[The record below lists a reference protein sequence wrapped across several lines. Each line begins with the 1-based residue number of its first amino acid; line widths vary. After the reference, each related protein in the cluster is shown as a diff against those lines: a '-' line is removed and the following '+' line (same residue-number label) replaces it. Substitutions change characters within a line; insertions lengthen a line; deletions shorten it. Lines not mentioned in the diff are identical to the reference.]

1 MKKIKMPTDVS
12 IITTY
17 RCNMECKMCDIWR
30 NPTDKNKEITAKD
43 LEMLPNFKFTNIT
56 GGEPFMRKD
65 LEDIIEVM
73 YRKSDRVVISTAG
86 WHTARILK
94 MAKRFPKIGVRVS
107 LEGMEEINN
116 DLRGRDTGFQRGLKT
131 LMGLK
136 EMGIKDI
143 GFGMTVSN
151 KNSHDLINLYEL
163 SKQIDM
169 EFATATFHNS
179 FYFHKDNNAV
189 TNKDVV
195 IKNFEELID
204 RLLKDNNPKSWY
216 RAFFNLGLI
225 NYINKGKRMLPCE
238 AGSVNFF
245 IEPYGDVYPCNGLED
260 KYWKESMGNIHDYDN
275 FEDLWFNEQAEKV
288 RGLVRT
294 CPKNCWMVGT
304 AAPVM
309 KKYIQHPTKWVVK
322 NKIKSLLGKP
332 ICKDYIPHYNVG
344 QSPLQG
350 NLRETKD

>member
-1 MKKIKMPTDVS
+1 
-12 IITTY
+12 
-17 RCNMECKMCDIWR
+17 
-30 NPTDKNKEITAKD
+30 
-43 LEMLPNFKFTNIT
+43 
-56 GGEPFMRKD
+56 MRRD
-65 LEDIIEVM
+65 LEDIVEVM

-86 WHTARILK
+86 WHTEKILQ

-179 FYFHKDNNAV
+179 FYFHKDDNFV
-189 TNKDVV
+189 TNKDEV

-204 RLLKDNNPKSWY
+204 RLLKENNPKSWSG
-216 RAFFNLGLI
+216 R
-225 NYINKGKRMLPCE
+225 
-238 AGSVNFF
+238 
-245 IEPYGDVYPCNGLED
+245 
-260 KYWKESMGNIHDYDN
+260 KENRPPPPGR
-275 FEDLWFNEQAEKV
+275 K
-288 RGLVRT
+288 
-294 CPKNCWMVGT
+294 
-304 AAPVM
+304 
-309 KKYIQHPTKWVVK
+309 
-322 NKIKSLLGKP
+322 
-332 ICKDYIPHYNVG
+332 
-344 QSPLQG
+344 
-350 NLRETKD
+350 